1 MINRKRVDILE
12 RVVQSRELGAR
23 RDRTLRTVTEQP
35 ELMFK
40 ALKLDRDDWQVSLI
54 RRLAGLDGVPPKK
67 VVAACA
73 RQVGKSTTLAVFAA
87 WVMMCRGEVVA
98 LSAPSFRQSLEL
110 GKRIR
115 NYLKRFNLVTVTRDS
130 ATDIMLSNGGRL
142 IVLPS
147 QGATA
152 RGFTVNWLLVDEAG
166 YLSEDTDLFEA
177 LSPALAL
184 ADGSIVLSSSPG
196 PCSGTMFSAW
206 NSPHWYKVRVRAVE
220 CHRISPEFLES
231 QRELLTPEA
240 YNREYEALF
249 IESGGKLISAESLAA
264 CIDTDPD
271 PDWIRFD

>member
-1 MINRKRVDILE
+1 MINAKRLDVIE
-12 RVVQSRELGAR
+12 RTVQARDLSAR
-23 RDRTLRTVTEQP
+23 RDRTVRILAERP
-35 ELMFK
+35 DRMFEG
-40 ALKLDRDDWQVSLI
+40 LKLDRDVWQVDLI
-54 RRLAGLDGVPPKK
+54 RRLGGLDGPAPKK

-87 WVMMCRGEVVA
+87 WVMMTRGEVVA
-98 LSAPSFRQSLEL
+98 LSAPAFRQSLEL
-110 GKRIR
+110 AKRIR
-115 NYLKRFNLVTVTRDS
+115 GYLKRFNVVTVTRDS
-130 ATDIMLSNGGRL
+130 ATDIMLANGGRL

-166 YLSEDTDLFEA
+166 YLSEETDLFEA

-206 NSPHWYKVRVRAVE
+206 NSPHWHKVRVRAAE

-249 IESGGKLISAESLAA
+249 VESGGKLISAESLAA
-264 CIDTDPD
+264 CIDSDPN